1 MGEGE
6 EEEEEEEETEKKKE
20 KDEKEK
26 DEKKESK
33 EGRQKKDTGKGG
45 KSEEEEE
52 EEEEDGVTNYWVRL
66 LDYGAIYKV
75 PQSQMMVLRKAK
87 DFDFVTKVPF
97 QAIFASF
104 PRDLVVNRE
113 PEEEEEEKEKK

>member
-1 MGEGE
+1 MGKDG
-6 EEEEEEEETEKKKE
+6 
-20 KDEKEK
+20 KDEQRNEKGK
-26 DEKKESK
+26 DENKESK
-33 EGRQKKDTGKGG
+33 EEKQKKDEGNGG

-75 PQSQMMVLRKAK
+75 PQSQMMVLRKSK

-97 QAIFASF
+97 RAIFASF

-113 PEEEEEEKEKK
+113 PEEEE